1 MKFNAPTPPSAP
13 SDSAELE
20 LQLQEALAR
29 RLRASELFGAPD
41 WNDDLDDDDDADDDV
56 AT

>member
-1 MKFNAPTPPSAP
+1 MKLNEPPPQAGASEN
-13 SDSAELE
+13 AELE

-41 WNDDLDDDDDADDDV
+41 WDDELDDDDDDDV
-56 AT
+56 AS

>member
-1 MKFNAPTPPSAP
+1 MKFNEPSVPQESAET
-13 SDSAELE
+13 AELE

-41 WNDDLDDDDDADDDV
+41 WDELNDDADDDDDDAP
-56 AT
+56 

>member
-1 MKFNAPTPPSAP
+1 MKFNEPPQQSAA
-13 SDSAELE
+13 SENSELE

-29 RLRASELFGAPD
+29 RLRASELFGPPD
-41 WNDDLDDDDDADDDV
+41 WDDELDDDDDDDDV

>member
-1 MKFNAPTPPSAP
+1 MKLNEPSTQPAA
-13 SDSAELE
+13 SDNAELE
-20 LQLQEALAR
+20 LQLQELLAQ

-41 WNDDLDDDDDADDDV
+41 WDDELDDDADADDV

>member
-1 MKFNAPTPPSAP
+1 MKFNEPSAQ
-13 SDSAELE
+13 SAASENAELE

-29 RLRASELFGAPD
+29 RLRASELFGTPD
-41 WNDDLDDDDDADDDV
+41 WDEELDDDDDDDV